1 MKHPDS
7 NVAMQA
13 VEFWSTVCDE
23 EINLNKEA
31 LQVTPCLRLLDRG
44 PALMLRTGERI
55 RRDSGARIQEL
66 RQSGIARARSCVAHA
81 HDPAGG
87 RRG

>member
-31 LQVTPCLRLLDRG
+31 LQVTSYLRFFFD
-44 PALMLRTGERI
+44 
-55 RRDSGARIQEL
+55 
-66 RQSGIARARSCVAHA
+66 
-81 HDPAGG
+81 
-87 RRG
+87 

>member
-31 LQVTPCLRLLDRG
+31 LQVTPCLLLLDWG
-44 PALMLRTGERI
+44 PVLMLRTGERI
-55 RRDSGARIQEL
+55 RRDPRTRI
-66 RQSGIARARSCVAHA
+66 
-81 HDPAGG
+81 
-87 RRG
+87 